1 MKLTICILT
10 SSRPL
15 LFERCIDSVLKNHG
29 NVDLDIVVNNDTHD
43 ITELYH
49 PDINIKYMYETGSLL
64 KIYKLLYTSVK
75 TSHMHFL
82 EDDDYL
88 TNSFFDN
95 IDLTYDIN
103 FIEYTRDPRFVR
115 KYIDENGMD
124 NMIRSNSRRPRR
136 MLADFIK
143 HNVFIDFQL
152 SQIVFKKDILNMS
165 KVDKYIT
172 DPNDVENDEHLFYKC
187 LNNCEMKYIKHPC
200 YVQTT
205 DSGNNLSDNLG
216 Q

>member
-1 MKLTICILT
+1 
-10 SSRPL
+10 
-15 LFERCIDSVLKNHG
+15 
-29 NVDLDIVVNNDTHD
+29 
-43 ITELYH
+43 
-49 PDINIKYMYETGSLL
+49 
-64 KIYKLLYTSVK
+64 
-75 TSHMHFL
+75 MHFL